1 MEVGHEHDK
10 VTEFHVCPVAHV
22 IHENPFQ
29 FLDEQAHVFD
39 TASHWRPP
47 KQLMQATPFQL
58 DPVGH
63 PQDLVA
69 AFQFW
74 AVGQA
79 MQVTP
84 FQLSLLGHPH
94 VKVAGYHTWLAL
106 HVMHVI
112 PFQLPVGQMHDN
124 REVLQT
130 WES

>member
-1 MEVGHEHDK
+1 
-10 VTEFHVCPVAHV
+10 
-22 IHENPFQ
+22 
-29 FLDEQAHVFD
+29 
-39 TASHWRPP
+39 
-47 KQLMQATPFQL
+47 
-58 DPVGH
+58 
-63 PQDLVA
+63 
-69 AFQFW
+69 
-74 AVGQA
+74 

-130 WES
+130 